1 MNRRIRILAPALAA
15 AILLVADSAQAQ
27 GKGKAKDERAAQPTK
42 ADAPGQKKIP
52 PGQAKKVTT
61 DQAVV
66 AARDVLTKNGYRVVR
81 VERVNGT
88 QVIWY
93 RRGNNGNGKGQ
104 GPLEKMVVRP
114 YESVVKI
121 EGNASAA
128 SFVRL
133 ITVAL
138 GL

>member
-1 MNRRIRILAPALAA
+1 MNRRIRILAPVLAA
-15 AILLVADSAQAQ
+15 AFLLVADSAQAQ
-27 GKGKAKDERAAQPTK
+27 GKGKAKDERAAQPAK
-42 ADAPGQKKIP
+42 DAPGQKKIP

-121 EGNASAA
+121 EGNANAA

>member
-1 MNRRIRILAPALAA
+1 MNRRIRILAPALVA
-15 AILLVADSAQAQ
+15 AIFLVTGSAQAQ
-27 GKGKAKDERAAQPTK
+27 GKGKAKEERAAQPAK
-42 ADAPGQKKIP
+42 DAAPGQKKIP

-66 AARDVLTKNGYRVVR
+66 AARDVLTRNGARIVR

-93 RRGNNGNGKGQ
+93 RRGNNGNGQGQ

-114 YESVVKI
+114 YDSVVKI